1 MSYYFESVN
10 NSGGGGH
17 FWQVK
22 WTHKPSDN
30 FDCFSIHDRKWAK
43 VLGREIIS
51 KNVPGFWN
59 QNSDLIE
66 QWKLELRWLQSFQH
80 WNNERFSDSS
90 EDLDIVFHDGV
101 VARDQCLVPE
111 PGSGLG
117 ELTGFGDRKWSESGQ
132 SAKEPRLRK
141 KQSITAASSGEDDS
155 VFETGRT
162 GWNVE
167 CRRTIRSSHSTVW
180 SLGNS
185 TIQEEERE
193 TES

>member
-10 NSGGGGH
+10 NSGDGGH

-22 WTHKPSDN
+22 WIHKPYN
-30 FDCFSIHDRKWAK
+30 NLNCFSIRQRKWTK
-43 VLGREIIS
+43 VLGREINS

-59 QNSDLIE
+59 QNSDLTE
-66 QWKLELRWLQSFQH
+66 QWKLERFKVST
-80 WNNERFSDSS
+80 NIRRYNERFSDSS
-90 EDLDIVFHDGV
+90 EDLDIVFRDGV

-132 SAKEPRLRK
+132 SAKESRLRK
-141 KQSITAASSGEDDS
+141 KQSITTASSGEDDS

-180 SLGNS
+180 RLGK
-185 TIQEEERE
+185 E
-193 TES
+193 